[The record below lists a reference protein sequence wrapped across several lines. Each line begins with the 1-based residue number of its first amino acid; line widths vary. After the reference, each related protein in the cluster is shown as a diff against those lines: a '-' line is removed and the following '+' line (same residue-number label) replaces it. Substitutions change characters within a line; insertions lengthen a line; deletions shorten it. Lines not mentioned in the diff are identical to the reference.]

1 MILKSLQTFHFFVG
15 CPATDHRQ
23 SPRVWGGAA
32 VQSDPAPPDVP
43 DPGGPGASPSGQGHR
58 PHLVQTGRPGA
69 ALRPQDP
76 GRHRAAANRR
86 GLLRQSGGQGNHL

>member
-1 MILKSLQTFHFFVG
+1 MNVVILILKSLQSFHFFVG

-23 SPRVWGGAA
+23 GARVRGRAA

-43 DPGGPGASPSGQGHR
+43 NPGGPGASPSGQGHR
-58 PHLVQTGRPGA
+58 PYPVQTGRPGA

-76 GRHRAAANRR
+76 GRHRAAVDR
-86 GLLRQSGGQGNHL
+86 